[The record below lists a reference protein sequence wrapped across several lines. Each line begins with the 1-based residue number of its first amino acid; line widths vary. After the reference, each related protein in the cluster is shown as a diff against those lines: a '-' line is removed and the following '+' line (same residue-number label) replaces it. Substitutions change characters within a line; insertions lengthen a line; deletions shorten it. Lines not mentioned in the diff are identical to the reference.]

1 MTAPVRTLTSAEV
14 ADALAPTGPYRAVFD
29 ASLDGIYSFDLQGL
43 CRYVNPAAERLL
55 GRPAEELLGQNMHQL
70 MHATHEDGEPFP
82 YHECPMG
89 VAIATAGAGTAP
101 ISAETGFWRGDGTY
115 LKADWRIQQVFVD
128 GRVVG
133 AVVKFAQ
140 VVEPDDDLGGMSA
153 ANTDGFVVT
162 EQDGTV
168 TAWNAAAEKLF
179 GWTAR
184 EMIGRSF
191 LDLLVVDGTRPDLR
205 GPLAELVSRDAADFP
220 LVVEDMRVMRR
231 DGTEAEVEASIARLP
246 WAGGWR
252 FQTFLR
258 DVSALRR
265 AESSLA
271 RSEAMY
277 RLLVAASRDVIS
289 RHTPSGDMSFV
300 SPAVEELFG
309 WTPGDLIGRDLAH
322 LVHPQDIDD
331 LFVEVLGGDG
341 GSGGE
346 WTFRVQHREGHWV
359 WVESTSTVIRDD
371 RGRVSEVLVCSRDI
385 TARRAREAAS
395 QQDSKLESLG
405 RLSAGLAHEI
415 NTPIQYVGDNA
426 RFLSEAFTDLMG
438 LVALYR
444 QTLTD
449 ETAVPWSE
457 RLPAMRAAEQDMEI
471 DYLESEVPSA
481 ITQTLAGIDR
491 VATIVRAM
499 KTFSHPGHDEHVPAD
514 LNEALTATV
523 TVTRHQVH
531 QVADLELDLGEL
543 PPVQCNIAELNQVFL
558 NLIVNA
564 ADAIEETGRHGL
576 IRVATT
582 VDGAD
587 VLISV
592 SDTGGGIPEHIRAK
606 VFDPFFTTKEVG
618 RGTGQGLPLARSVV
632 TDGHGGT
639 LSLDTEPGVGTTL
652 TIRLPITGA
661 APTSSSSS
669 GGDPDPEGG
678 AR

>member
-1 MTAPVRTLTSAEV
+1 MTAPARTLTAAEV

-29 ASLDGIYSFDLQGL
+29 ASLDGIYSFDLEGR
-43 CRYVNPAAERLL
+43 CRYVNPAAERLF
-55 GRPAEELLGQNMHQL
+55 GYPAAELLGQNMHEL
-70 MHATHEDGEPFP
+70 LHATHEDGNPYP

-89 VAIATAGAGTAP
+89 VAIATAGSGTAP
-101 ISAETGFWRGDGTY
+101 TSAESGFWRADGTY
-115 LKADWRIQQVFVD
+115 LNADWRIQQVFVD
-128 GRVVG
+128 GEVVG
-133 AVVKFAQ
+133 AVVKFA
-140 VVEPDDDLGGMSA
+140 VVEPAPSEDDLGRALA
-153 ANTDGFVVT
+153 ANTDGFVGT
-162 EQDGTV
+162 EADGTV
-168 TAWNAAAEKLF
+168 TAWNAAAEEAL
-179 GWTAR
+179 GWTAK
-184 EMIGRSF
+184 EMLGRSF

-205 GPLAELVSRDAADFP
+205 GPLAELVSRDGADFP
-220 LVVEDMRVMRR
+220 LVVKDMRVMRR
-231 DGTEAEVEASIARLP
+231 DGTEAELEASIARVP
-246 WAGGWR
+246 WAGGSR
-252 FQTFLR
+252 FHTFLR

-309 WTPGDLIGRDLAH
+309 WTPGDLIGRNLAH

-444 QTLTD
+444 QTLTA

-457 RLPAMRAAEQDMEI
+457 RLPAMQAAERDMEI

-543 PPVQCNIAELNQVFL
+543 PPVRCNIAELNQVFL

-576 IRVATT
+576 IRVATR

-652 TIRLPITGA
+652 TIRLPIAGA
-661 APTSSSSS
+661 ASSSD
-669 GGDPDPEGG
+669 GGPDTEGG
-678 AR
+678 A